1 MTSAFGV
8 LTAHVKIRAGTGAA
22 RAIRREAQVPCVVYG
37 KDFPTQMCTL
47 DEKAIQQQ
55 CVHADFFSKVLTLT
69 VGEEQIDVLPKVV
82 QYHPVT
88 DLPLHVDFVRVSST
102 SEIKVSVPVE
112 FIHEDKSPA
121 IKLGAILNVVQRSV
135 NVLCSPRCIPDKF
148 EIDLSG
154 AAVGATFTV
163 ESIRI
168 PDGVRLHST
177 TSKGAILAN
186 VVQAGKTEKTETTTE
201 SGT

>member
-1 MTSAFGV
+1 MSDFGILSAS
-8 LTAHVKIRAGTGAA
+8 AKIRAGTGPA
-22 RAIRREAQVPCVVYG
+22 RSVRRDAQVPCIIYG
-37 KDFPTQMCTL
+37 KGVQPQMCAL
-47 DEKAIQQQ
+47 DEKTVQQQ
-55 CVHADFFSKVLTLT
+55 CSHSDFFSKVLTLA
-69 VGEEQIDVLPKVV
+69 VGDEHIDVLPKVV

-88 DLPLHVDFVRVSST
+88 DRPLHVDFIRVSAS

-135 NVLCSPRCIPDKF
+135 HVLCSPRCIPDKF
-148 EIDLSG
+148 EIDLTG

-163 ESIRI
+163 ENIQI
-168 PDGVRLHST
+168 PDGVSLHSS

-186 VVQAGKTEKTETTTE
+186 VVQSGKEKSDASAEP
-201 SGT
+201 GA